1 MPQVDTQNLGKAL
14 DMASDKVKVTK
25 GKIEAGKLKKSQKE
39 LHQDKIEGI
48 AKRFTSPDKFK
59 PLIISQDNHIVDG
72 HHRWGAAIHKWG
84 EDVKIP
90 IFRIH
95 LPILKAIKL
104 YKDIAN
110 SINEAMSIAARRKLA
125 RKSKSKLKRG
135 MKKRLRKMKKKRSND
150 DLQKAAIRKAKTIL
164 MQKMM
169 KKAPADMTMVDKMK
183 FSQKIEKKPGKIQK
197 IAKKILPKLK
207 QAETERVRKMRSNNV
222 QKANEDIT
230 IPINVGDTVLGG
242 KFKNKRIVVKSID
255 KNEKGDITIN
265 GKPLLKFRL
274 VNEANAVSGGKV
286 HKFITG
292 KNLTY
297 QGKKYSEIDFEL
309 VRIDNTSQ
317 LVHLKVLAPKQIF
330 GSELKVPFKT
340 IRRGPFLKTDTSK
353 QFEGTINEIGDGSAK
368 PFKWKSRD
376 NVSQLMK
383 KIYEMSEYKYHKKQ
397 QPLELG
403 VIRYQFRSDDGT
415 EYVAG
420 FKGFIE
426 KLTPD
431 FWNRS
436 KFSDYK
442 SEWYVFY
449 NLKDDYYSAVERNTN
464 RGEVF
469 RVMSTMVEIVN
480 DFLVQSEK
488 SGYPVKELEISAKAD
503 SGKAHTLDSKRGRLY
518 MAFISKQFSKLKTK
532 NKYIIDKRGDSRIL
546 LKLDGV
552 SEAINTQPEST
563 INEIP
568 MADLQKIDTFAD
580 KKLNP
585 VDVVLTDKHFF
596 DRLNDP
602 RNKKEITSAELI
614 GFFKRLSK
622 KKKEFLDFL
631 DKYNQIV
638 TTDDRTN
645 INIPFMKQSNKV
657 IAKTVMRKKDFK
669 TPNKKLEI

>member
-14 DMASDKVKVTK
+14 DMISDKVKVTK

-110 SINEAMSIAARRKLA
+110 SINEVMSIAARRKLA
-125 RKSKSKLKRG
+125 RKGKSKLKRAS
-135 MKKRLRKMKKKRSND
+135 KKRLIKMKRKRSND
-150 DLQKAAIRKAKTIL
+150 DLQKASIRKAKTIL

-183 FSQKIEKKPGKIQK
+183 FSQKIEKSPGKIQK

-242 KFKNKRIVVKSID
+242 KFKNKRIVVKSIE

-274 VNEANAVSGGKV
+274 V
-286 HKFITG
+286 T
-292 KNLTY
+292 
-297 QGKKYSEIDFEL
+297 
-309 VRIDNTSQ
+309 
-317 LVHLKVLAPKQIF
+317 
-330 GSELKVPFKT
+330 
-340 IRRGPFLKTDTSK
+340 
-353 QFEGTINEIGDGSAK
+353 EGTGESIRCSNCNHSWEIEFEDDRPYLCHNCGYDSQMQKIDLVGLRDWKKTLKENVAPNHDGKSA
-368 PFKWKSRD
+368 PYGSGYD
-376 NVSQLMK
+376 
-383 KIYEMSEYKYHKKQ
+383 
-397 QPLELG
+397 
-403 VIRYQFRSDDGT
+403 
-415 EYVAG
+415 
-420 FKGFIE
+420 
-426 KLTPD
+426 
-431 FWNRS
+431 
-436 KFSDYK
+436 
-442 SEWYVFY
+442 
-449 NLKDDYYSAVERNTN
+449 AVE
-464 RGEVF
+464 
-469 RVMSTMVEIVN
+469 
-480 DFLVQSEK
+480 D
-488 SGYPVKELEISAKAD
+488 A
-503 SGKAHTLDSKRGRLY
+503 
-518 MAFISKQFSKLKTK
+518 
-532 NKYIIDKRGDSRIL
+532 
-546 LKLDGV
+546 
-552 SEAINTQPEST
+552 

-568 MADLQKIDTFAD
+568 MADLQKIDQFAD

-585 VDVVLTDKHFF
+585 VDVVLTGKHFF

-602 RNKKEITSAELI
+602 RNDKEISSAELI
-614 GFFKRLSK
+614 GFFKRLFK

-657 IAKTVMRKKDFK
+657 IAKTIMRKKDFK
-669 TPNKKLEI
+669 TPDKKLDI

>member
-125 RKSKSKLKRG
+125 RKGKSRLKRAS
-135 MKKRLRKMKKKRSND
+135 KKRLLKMKIKRSND
-150 DLQKAAIRKAKTIL
+150 DLKKASIRKAKTIL

-207 QAETERVRKMRSNNV
+207 QAETERVRKMRSKNV

-242 KFKNKRIVVKSID
+242 KFKNKRIVVKSIE

-274 VNEANAVSGGKV
+274 VNENMGVSTQCPNCNHSWDLEYNDDRKFLCHNCGYDSQMQKIDLVGLRDWKKTLKENVAPNHNGKSAPYGSGYDEMDEANAVSGGKV

-330 GSELKVPFKT
+330 GSELNVPFKT

-353 QFEGTINEIGDGSAK
+353 QFEGTINEI
-368 PFKWKSRD
+368 
-376 NVSQLMK
+376 
-383 KIYEMSEYKYHKKQ
+383 
-397 QPLELG
+397 
-403 VIRYQFRSDDGT
+403 
-415 EYVAG
+415 
-420 FKGFIE
+420 
-426 KLTPD
+426 
-431 FWNRS
+431 
-436 KFSDYK
+436 
-442 SEWYVFY
+442 
-449 NLKDDYYSAVERNTN
+449 
-464 RGEVF
+464 
-469 RVMSTMVEIVN
+469 
-480 DFLVQSEK
+480 
-488 SGYPVKELEISAKAD
+488 
-503 SGKAHTLDSKRGRLY
+503 
-518 MAFISKQFSKLKTK
+518 
-532 NKYIIDKRGDSRIL
+532 
-546 LKLDGV
+546 
-552 SEAINTQPEST
+552 
-563 INEIP
+563 P
-568 MADLQKIDTFAD
+568 MADLQKIDQFAD

-585 VDVVLTDKHFF
+585 VDVVLTGKHFF

-602 RNKKEITSAELI
+602 RNDKEISSAELI